1 MDTLNEVFGSQ
12 DQSVSL
18 SDLVPQN
25 DTQLRIPQATIRNEA
40 AKTALLSGED
50 SPTDTYQT
58 LVAEAEAG
66 DDTTSVSLNAKI
78 AQDIEKENQQGMM
91 SILADPKVSTEQKI
105 EALKNI
111 RKSQFLS
118 EPSVKLMTDGLS
130 KPVKDESV
138 DSEKARL
145 TISDLIREIDDS
157 VAVKQG
163 LVNAHG
169 ANLDSLNAGTAV
181 DATANLFLSF
191 LNNISIG
198 KINRDLNEKQGT
210 GSLWKTIKGFV
221 LPGTV
226 TKDIR
231 EELARIPVDQRQKF
245 TSDLI
250 DSVVNNSSTVPGNKG
265 QFMQMVQIQKILGD
279 SDYSAT
285 DEWMDNIF
293 PLFDIFGLKALAKG
307 LRKTPEVAQEATKIE
322 QVAQGTKTEIKQP
335 VGTVTPTSSV
345 KPEIA
350 TVSPPPDK
358 IISDYRDEIAKLQEQ
373 KANILGD
380 ANELD
385 RGQVRS
391 IQEELKS
398 LDKRKG
404 NFSSD
409 FIASETKRIQRE
421 DKVSFKDAKKKASA
435 NANEAKTEY
444 ESIKSRL
451 EGELGRNASGNKIS
465 QEIAQLE
472 NQIETL
478 SKSPGKVVEV
488 KLSPIA
494 DAIRRI
500 DLNAA
505 LRKEVP
511 ASPASIVS
519 QVNPDQARA
528 FHAAVFT
535 AKDDVAAEA
544 LYGVPRM
551 DAIASDV
558 LPQISTQSG
567 RVTSKVQ
574 DIEKY
579 LSNEIDT
586 LTDIMNS
593 SGALQFTKAEKLR
606 AETHVLNDFSS
617 ADGLTLN
624 NAMSSFKNDG
634 GRIKVAA
641 VYGNAEGA
649 FSDAKQAFEQAK
661 NALKYHGIMEEDI
674 TILRKEGLD
683 HAPVDIKSVEGVPG
697 NYLVKVESNYDIT
710 SDMLGKMDEFS
721 LMKNWLDAIP
731 QLVWDRKGSATRW
744 LFDPASI
751 LDKSITGSAIEAT
764 DKSAVFE
771 RTMLELASNYT
782 DKYNALSKAEK
793 GMVSSY
799 IKEANTEGIALD
811 TVDLLSRGFSNNQIQ
826 AVTDWRKFWDAHY
839 YLENLD
845 IIRTLDMQGYNLLQ
859 NDKGLSLFT
868 KRMEKDKG
876 IARLYDPQ
884 SDSIVSPSK
893 EDMDRLYE
901 MGGSYGKLKR
911 PVEMDGVLVEHVIIP
926 NDSTNYLRKLRSDDT
941 ALNYRDGYYQ
951 IHYNAPKFVDEIVKE
966 GDRIISRKAVAVA
979 GDSNE
984 ASSFASRMQS
994 NNPDKEYKVRG
1005 DDRAMK
1011 RGNDD
1016 WWDVNAASGRIAQ
1029 RHRGKLLEDSSGL
1042 NHLGDGSYML
1052 DPVSSAVKAAKS
1064 ISMRTMMR
1072 PVIETQKQR
1081 FMSKYAD
1088 LLPSNGRGGVGFPGS
1103 FADIGAKGETV
1114 SSKIKDARTEYEY
1127 IRFIENGYINSV
1139 DEAFKATMFRL
1150 AEITKANSKAEK
1162 TFLSLT
1168 DVRPTNVVK
1177 SSVFNA
1183 YLVGHPLRQT
1193 IIQSHQAVR
1202 SMAYNL
1208 PGWLDGGV
1216 IKHVLNYTA
1225 DLAGAGST
1233 KSSRDFV
1240 DFINTSGI
1248 MEAVDKHNLVRGT
1261 LLDAVGD
1268 ARILAKSAKVADK
1281 VLSIPRKYGFGLGEQ
1296 GSMLI
1301 HAAAVYDKFARDG
1314 KNLLDKTV
1322 RAEAHSEL
1330 RAITGDMNF
1339 AGDMPQNSTS
1349 LAAIFQFMQV
1359 PQKMLLQ
1366 VTNRR
1371 LDVPTRL
1378 KLFAG
1383 DVLMWGSPTVLL
1395 ASHLTNGDILPEDQK
1410 LREILLLGA
1419 ESMLF
1424 NNLLREITNDPTTN
1438 VDFSSLSPSD
1448 TTSIRK
1454 MITTMLADGPLA
1466 AIAASPFGGLVGD
1479 QGRVQNALRSIAR
1492 LVKGSSE
1499 YDKDPV
1505 TFLQTIHEVGKIF
1518 SGVNDA
1524 TNAWLAL
1531 ETKRSFDKIGRK
1543 LDGDVHTV
1551 EAALMA
1557 FGFKDAS
1564 QRDMFVV
1571 LEQAKKDQKS
1581 YKDTVL
1587 RDYKLAMQYI
1597 VTKAGEDNTS
1607 PEVIA
1612 NVTGFILNKYKNDPV
1627 AQEIISKQMVLDSQS
1642 AEDKTG
1648 EALLKLSG
1656 IKSPSEMKDLV
1667 RVAPIPDSQK
1677 QQWFELIKNLDT
1689 LRNRQEK

>member
-1 MDTLNEVFGSQ
+1 MENINELFNNNNQ
-12 DQSVSL
+12 DIQL
-18 SDLVPQN
+18 SDLVSENTAQP
-25 DTQLRIPQATIRNEA
+25 RIPQSAIRNES
-40 AKTALLSGED
+40 AKTALISGSD
-50 SPTDTYQT
+50 NPVDLYQT
-58 LVAEAEAG
+58 LVAEAETG
-66 DDTTSVSLNAKI
+66 QDTTSVSINAKI

-91 SILADPKVSTEQKI
+91 SILADPKISTEQKI

-118 EPSVKLMTDGLS
+118 EPTVKLLGDSLS

-138 DSEKARL
+138 DAEKARL
-145 TISDLIREIDDS
+145 STADLIREINDS
-157 VAVKQG
+157 VVTKQG
-163 LVNAHG
+163 LVNAHA
-169 ANLDSLNAGTAV
+169 ANLDNLNVGTAV
-181 DATANLFLSF
+181 DATANMFLSF
-191 LNNISIG
+191 LNNLSIG
-198 KINRDLNEKQGT
+198 KINKELNDKQGT

-231 EELARIPVDQRQKF
+231 EQLALIPVKDRQKF

-250 DSVVNNSSTVPGNKG
+250 DAVVNNSSTVPGNKG

-293 PLFDIFGLKALAKG
+293 PLFDVFGIKTLVKG
-307 LRKTPEVAQEATKIE
+307 LRKGPQAAQEATKIE
-322 QVAQGTKTEIKQP
+322 QVAQGSQKENKAP
-335 VGTVTPTSSV
+335 VEAVMPSS
-345 KPEIA
+345 EIA
-350 TVSPPPDK
+350 KVSPPSK
-358 IISDYRDEIAKLQEQ
+358 IVLDYQDEITKLQEQ

-385 RGQVRS
+385 KGQVRN

-398 LDKRKG
+398 LEKRKG
-404 NFSSD
+404 NFSSE
-409 FIASETKRIQRE
+409 FISAETKRIQQE
-421 DKVSFKDAKKKASA
+421 EKISFKDAKKKASA

-451 EGELGRNASGNKIS
+451 ENELKKNADSNKIS
-465 QEIAQLE
+465 QRISQLE
-472 NQIETL
+472 RQVETL
-478 SKSPGKVVEV
+478 SKTPGKTVEA
-488 KLSPIA
+488 KLTPIA
-494 DAIRRI
+494 DAIKRI
-500 DLNAA
+500 DLNAT

-528 FHAAVFT
+528 FHAAVFS

-544 LYGVPRM
+544 IYGVSKM
-551 DAIASDV
+551 DAIASDI
-558 LPQISTQSG
+558 LPQISTKSG
-567 RVTSKVQ
+567 TVTSKVQ
-574 DIEKY
+574 DIERQ
-579 LSNEIDT
+579 LSDEIDQ
-586 LTDIMNS
+586 LNLVMNS
-593 SGALQFTKAEKLR
+593 TGGLQFTKAEKLR
-606 AETHVLNDFSS
+606 AEAHVLNDFSA
-617 ADGLTLN
+617 ADGLTMN
-624 NAMSSFKNDG
+624 QAMSSIKNDG
-634 GRIKVAA
+634 GRIMVSA
-641 VYGNAEGA
+641 VYGNTKGA
-649 FSDAKQAFEQAK
+649 FSDAKQAYEQAK
-661 NALKYHGIMEEDI
+661 NALKYHGITEEDI
-674 TILRKEGLD
+674 TILRKDGLD
-683 HAPVDIKSVEGVPG
+683 HTPVDIKSVENVPG

-710 SDMLGKMDEFS
+710 TDMLGKMDTFDV
-721 LMKNWLDAIP
+721 MKNMLDAIP

-764 DKSAVFE
+764 DKSAIFE
-771 RTMLELASNYT
+771 RLMLEMAAGYT
-782 DKYNALSKAEK
+782 DKYNKLSKAEK

-799 IKEANTEGIALD
+799 IKEANTQGLALD
-811 TVDLLSRGFSNNQIQ
+811 KVDLLSRGFSSEQID
-826 AVTDWRKFWDAHY
+826 AVTSWRKFWDAHY

-845 IIRTLDMQGYNLLQ
+845 ILKTLDQQGYKLLQ

-868 KRMEKDKG
+868 KRVEKDKG

-884 SDSIVSPSK
+884 SDSIVSPLK

-911 PVEMDGVLVEHVIIP
+911 PVEIDGTLVEHVIIS
-926 NDSTNYLRKLRSDDT
+926 NDSSNYLRKLRSDDT

-951 IHYNAPKFVDEIVKE
+951 INYNAPKFIDEIVRDGE
-966 GDRIISRKAVAVA
+966 RIVSRKAIAVA
-979 GDSNE
+979 GDTNE
-984 ASSFASRMQS
+984 ASSFASRMKAD
-994 NNPDKEYKVRG
+994 NPDKEYKVRG

-1088 LLPSNGRGGVGFPGS
+1088 ILPSDGRGGVGFPNS

-1114 SSKIKDARTEYEY
+1114 SSRIRDARTEYEY

-1139 DEAFKATMFRL
+1139 DEGFKATMFRL

-1168 DVRPTNVVK
+1168 DVRPTSIMK
-1177 SSVFNA
+1177 SAVFNA

-1193 IIQSHQAVR
+1193 IIQSHQAIR

-1208 PGWLDGGV
+1208 PGWVDGGV
-1216 IKHVLNYTA
+1216 LKHVTNYIS
-1225 DLAGAGST
+1225 DLAGGPSA
-1233 KSSRDFV
+1233 KSSKDFI
-1240 DFINTSGI
+1240 DFINGSGI

-1268 ARILAKSAKVADK
+1268 ARVLAKTAKVTDK
-1281 VLSIPRKYGFGLGEQ
+1281 ILSVPRKYGFGLGEQ
-1296 GSMLI
+1296 GSMMI
-1301 HAAAVYDKFARDG
+1301 HAAAVYDKFVRDG
-1314 KNLLDKTV
+1314 KNILDKTV

-1339 AGDMPQNSTS
+1339 AGDMPQNSTALS
-1349 LAAIFQFMQV
+1349 AIFQFMQV

-1371 LDVPTRL
+1371 LDVTTRT

-1383 DVLMWGSPTVLL
+1383 DLLMWGSPTVLL

-1410 LREILLLGA
+1410 LREALLLGV
-1419 ESMLF
+1419 ESMML
-1424 NNLLREITNDPTTN
+1424 NNLLRDITGDPSTN
-1438 VDFSSLSPSD
+1438 VDFSSLAPSD
-1448 TTSIRK
+1448 TTSLRK
-1454 MITTMLADGPLA
+1454 MVSTLLSDGPLA
-1466 AIAASPFGGLVGD
+1466 AVAASPFGGLVGD
-1479 QGRVQNALRSIAR
+1479 QGRVQNAIRSIAR
-1492 LVKGSSE
+1492 MRKGVSE
-1499 YDKDPV
+1499 YDNDPV
-1505 TFLQTIHEVGKIF
+1505 SFLQTLHEVGKIF

-1531 ETKRSFDKIGRK
+1531 ETKRSYDKLGRK
-1543 LDGDVHTV
+1543 LDNDVHAV

-1564 QRDMFVV
+1564 QRDMFLV
-1571 LEQAKKDQKS
+1571 LEQSKKDQKS
-1581 YKDTVL
+1581 YKDTVI

-1597 VTKAGEDNTS
+1597 VSKSEEDNMS

-1612 NVTGFILNKYKNDPV
+1612 KVTGFIMNKYKNDPV
-1627 AQEIISKQMVLDSQS
+1627 AQEIISKQMMLDSQS

-1648 EALLKLSG
+1648 NALLKLAG
-1656 IKSPSEMKDLV
+1656 IKSPSEMRDLI
-1667 RVAPIPDSQK
+1667 RISPMPDQKK
-1677 QQWFELIKNLDT
+1677 QQWFELLKNMET
-1689 LRNRQEK
+1689 LKNRRENE

>member
-1 MDTLNEVFGSQ
+1 MDTLNEVFGSE

-18 SDLVPQN
+18 SDLIPQN
-25 DTQLRIPQATIRNEA
+25 DTQLRIPQATVRNEA
-40 AKTALLSGED
+40 AKTALLSGEG

-130 KPVKDESV
+130 KSVKDESV

-169 ANLDSLNAGTAV
+169 ASLDGLNAGTAV

-210 GSLWKTIKGFV
+210 GSIWKTIKGFV

-231 EELARIPVDQRQKF
+231 EELARLPVNQRQKF

-265 QFMQMVQIQKILGD
+265 QFMQMVQVQKILGD
-279 SDYSAT
+279 ADYSAT

-293 PLFDIFGLKALAKG
+293 PLFDIFGLKALTKG
-307 LRKTPEVAQEATKIE
+307 LRKTPEVAQRAAKIE
-322 QVAQGTKTEIKQP
+322 QVAQGAKAEIKQP
-335 VGTVTPTSSV
+335 VGAVKPSAVQPAPVKTEVKTVTAP
-345 KPEIA
+345 PEN
-350 TVSPPPDK
+350 
-358 IISDYRDEIAKLQEQ
+358 IS
-373 KANILGD
+373 
-380 ANELD
+380 
-385 RGQVRS
+385 
-391 IQEELKS
+391 
-398 LDKRKG
+398 
-404 NFSSD
+404 
-409 FIASETKRIQRE
+409 
-421 DKVSFKDAKKKASA
+421 
-435 NANEAKTEY
+435 AKT
-444 ESIKSRL
+444 KM
-451 EGELGRNASGNKIS
+451 
-465 QEIAQLE
+465 
-472 NQIETL
+472 
-478 SKSPGKVVEV
+478 
-488 KLSPIA
+488 A
-494 DAIRRI
+494 DAIERI
-500 DLNAA
+500 DLNAT

-544 LYGVPRM
+544 LYGVSRM

-606 AETHVLNDFSS
+606 AETHVLNDFNS

-683 HAPVDIKSVEGVPG
+683 HAPVDIQSVEGVPG

-782 DKYNALSKAEK
+782 DKYNALSKVEK

-799 IKEANTEGIALD
+799 IKEANTGGIALD

-893 EDMDRLYE
+893 EDMDKLYE

-966 GDRIISRKAVAVA
+966 GDRIVSRKAVAVA

-984 ASSFASRMQS
+984 AGAFASRMQS

-1168 DVRPTNVVK
+1168 DVHPTSVVK

-1193 IIQSHQAVR
+1193 IIQSHQAIR

-1240 DFINTSGI
+1240 DFLNTSGI

-1281 VLSIPRKYGFGLGEQ
+1281 ALSIPRKYGFGLGEQ

-1366 VTNRR
+1366 LTNRR
-1371 LDVPTRL
+1371 LDISTRF

-1410 LREILLLGA
+1410 LREVLLLGA

-1438 VDFSSLSPSD
+1438 IDFSSLSPSD

-1571 LEQAKKDQKS
+1571 LEQAKKEQKS

-1597 VTKAGEDNTS
+1597 VTKAGEDNAS

-1627 AQEIISKQMVLDSQS
+1627 AQEIISKQMMLDSQS
-1642 AEDKTG
+1642 TEDKTG

-1667 RVAPIPDSQK
+1667 RVSPIPDSQK